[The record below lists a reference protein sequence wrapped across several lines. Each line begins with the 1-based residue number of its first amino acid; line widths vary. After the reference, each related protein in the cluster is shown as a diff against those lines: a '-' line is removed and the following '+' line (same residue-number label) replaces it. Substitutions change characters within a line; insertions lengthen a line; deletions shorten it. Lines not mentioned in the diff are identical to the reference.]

1 MRRAAALARVLGG
14 VGILAL
20 LLWRLGTAAFLDG
33 LRVIGPGTLLLAFA
47 IGLAT
52 TVLSAWRWCL
62 VARGMG
68 MRLPLR
74 SAVADYY
81 RALFLNAALPGG
93 VLGDVHRAVQH
104 GREEGDVGRGLRA
117 VVLERTAG
125 QAVLVGFGVAVLL
138 SYPSPLVRGAH
149 PGVLVAVV
157 AAAAL
162 VVGLLLWKRPAG
174 KRDAAA
180 RSRVGRAIA
189 TAWADVRNG
198 YSRRTLPWVLLASAA
213 VAAGHLATFVV
224 AARAA
229 GSAAPLTRLL
239 PLMLLALL
247 SMMLP
252 VNIGGWG
259 PREGVTAWAFGAAG
273 LSAAQGLTTAV
284 VYGVFAFVAALP
296 GAAVLLVRWY
306 ARMRRDAAVPVA
318 GEPVVAL
325 ADRAEWEPAECEAQ
339 WRPER
344 ELAGAAPGG
353 RP

>member
-20 LLWRLGTAAFLDG
+20 LLWRLGSAAFLDG
-33 LRVIGPGTLLLAFA
+33 LRVIGPGTLLLAFG
-47 IGLAT
+47 IGLAG

-93 VLGDVHRAVQH
+93 VIGDVHRAVQH

-149 PGVLVAVV
+149 PGLLAAVV

-162 VVGLLLWKRPAG
+162 AVGLLLWKRPAA
-174 KRDAAA
+174 KPDA
-180 RSRVGRAIA
+180 RSRLGRAVA
-189 TAWADVRNG
+189 TAWADLRNG

-213 VAAGHLATFVV
+213 VAAGHLTTFVV
-224 AARAA
+224 AARTA

-273 LSAAQGLTTAV
+273 LSAAQGLTTSV
-284 VYGVFAFVAALP
+284 VYGVLAFVASLP
-296 GAAVLLVRWY
+296 GAVVLLR
-306 ARMRRDAAVPVA
+306 AIVA
-318 GEPVVAL
+318 G
-325 ADRAEWEPAECEAQ
+325 RAGDPPAAT
-339 WRPER
+339 
-344 ELAGAAPGG
+344 APGPAPVPALQ
-353 RP
+353 RSSA